1 MPNLRT
7 KSTLSSG
14 RKRILE
20 LMQYINFGRI
30 DGLIIK
36 NSEPVFDPPPRVV
49 REIKLGGENS
59 PRPEIESDNFTLK
72 SKAVEF
78 LSHLDHLCNGSV
90 ETIEV
95 KHGLPFH
102 MRIEEP
108 IRV

>member
-1 MPNLRT
+1 MGLT
-7 KSTLSSG
+7 KCDLTASK
-14 RKRILE
+14 RKLLE
-20 LMQYINFGRI
+20 LMQHINFGRI
-30 DGLIIK
+30 DGLTIE

-49 REIKLGGENS
+49 REIKLGGVYS

-78 LSHLDHLCNGSV
+78 LSHLEHLCNGTV
-90 ETIEV
+90 ETIEI